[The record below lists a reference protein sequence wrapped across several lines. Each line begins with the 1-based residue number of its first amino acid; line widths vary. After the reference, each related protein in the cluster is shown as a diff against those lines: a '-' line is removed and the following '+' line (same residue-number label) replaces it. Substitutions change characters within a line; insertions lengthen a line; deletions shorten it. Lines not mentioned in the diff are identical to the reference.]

1 MIQED
6 YFEQYMQQYYHDWK
20 LDYTRYY
27 PFYIKMPIKMPIFAL
42 LLQIAHSVYS
52 KSAKKKVIYDY
63 RPAFTKEHDKIV
75 NFAADDSMCVYANL
89 LVYRTE
95 LDLSKMSRKE
105 IRDFIDE
112 HIQLCAK
119 LKVEINLQAKLNLV
133 KDL

>member
-1 MIQED
+1 MMQED
-6 YFEQYMQQYYHDWK
+6 YFEQYMRKYYHDWK

-27 PFYIKMPIKMPIFAL
+27 PFYIKMSITEQ
-42 LLQIAHSVYS
+42 LLQITHLVYC
-52 KSAKKKVIYDY
+52 KSSKKKIIFDY

-75 NFAADDSMCVYANL
+75 NFAADNSICLDAAL
-89 LVYRTE
+89 QVYRKE

-105 IRDFIDE
+105 IREFIDE
-112 HIQLCAK
+112 HIQLCTK

>member
-1 MIQED
+1 MMQED
-6 YFEQYMQQYYHDWK
+6 YFEQYMRKYYRDWK

-27 PFYIKMPIKMPIFAL
+27 PFYIKMSITEQ
-42 LLQIAHSVYS
+42 LLQITHIVYC
-52 KSAKKKVIYDY
+52 KSAKKKIIFDY
-63 RPAFTKEHDKIV
+63 RPAFTKEHDTIV
-75 NFAADDSMCVYANL
+75 NFAADNSIKLDAAL
-89 LVYRTE
+89 QVYRKE

>member
-1 MIQED
+1 MMQED
-6 YFEQYMQQYYHDWK
+6 YFEQYMRKYYRDWK

-27 PFYIKMPIKMPIFAL
+27 PFYIKMSITEQ
-42 LLQIAHSVYS
+42 LLQITHLVYC
-52 KSAKKKVIYDY
+52 KSSKKKIIFDY

-75 NFAADDSMCVYANL
+75 NFAADNSICLDAAL
-89 LVYRTE
+89 QVYRKE

-105 IRDFIDE
+105 IREFIDE
-112 HIQLCAK
+112 HIQLCTK

>member
-1 MIQED
+1 MQED
-6 YFEQYMQQYYHDWK
+6 YFEQYMRKYYHDWK

-27 PFYIKMPIKMPIFAL
+27 PFYIKMSITEQ
-42 LLQIAHSVYS
+42 LLQITHLVYR
-52 KSAKKKVIYDY
+52 KTDKKKVIFDY

-75 NFAADDSMCVYANL
+75 NFAADNSICLDAAL
-89 LVYRTE
+89 QVYRKE

-105 IRDFIDE
+105 IREFIDE
-112 HIQLCAK
+112 HIQLCTK